1 MIKVLDAFWYSPWNL
16 DNKQVGIVKVDTG
29 YEIKFYIGL
38 GNGLDEQED
47 IKMILE
53 RGCRF
58 YPEVFGGNY
67 EKI

>member
-1 MIKVLDAFWYSPWNL
+1 M